1 MLKRLEA
8 LQKFLQSLNSLR
20 KQGLIKTVDEA
31 VAFAKQEFG
40 EVNDLFKRQIE
51 QIFKGT
57 TPKAPPPGGGGITSI
72 KNAPKKETT
81 PQASGVEPV
90 NPYKPKKGLDP
101 VEGMTRTAARV
112 VLDRYGIKVP
122 ERVDPI
128 KAFEDNFGGDALMDL
143 KDVGEELL
151 EKETRGKITESMGEF
166 LESRGMFDL
175 KINKDAPKG
184 MTDDELIKKLTDEV
198 DEAYGVT
205 PDMKRELDK
214 LNNKYQGEEF
224 DRLYDDYLYYKNE
237 EGNFTGSFEDFIK
250 ARRKAG
256 SLDAEN
262 IRLKEQEDIDK
273 AIEQEDILL
282 NFDPKGRKPSAMGGF
297 QRTGFAEG
305 PEDPKKK
312 KGVMSVVKKIPRIGK
327 LAAGLETIMNKFGTD
342 AIGTLEDFY
351 KKGKLKLDPNVKK
364 YQDDKKAVFDFNMR
378 QLNKTEADANKKM
391 DDIIQDQIQGGF
403 LRDMEASM
411 QKDMQRDL
419 RRGKFTAAE
428 ILLQRLKNTLKNEK
442 DPYVQENFPTFI
454 KEIEANPKLAE
465 DPKVQEAFGLR
476 DLPEN
481 QRLVEYDDGTFDFFT
496 KGQRRG
502 LGSAEALADELG
514 IPLEEAVNIQMMEP
528 DDQILEIERRR
539 RLKNRKLNSEGGLNY
554 LMGM

>member
-1 MLKRLEA
+1 MDPRL
-8 LQKFLQSLNSLR
+8 KFLMALR
-20 KQGLIKTVDEA
+20 NLYNAGAIKTVQQAYD
-31 VAFAKQEFG
+31 FAKNQFG
-40 EVNDLFKRQIE
+40 QLDDLFKRQIE
-51 QIFKGT
+51 QVFKK
-57 TPKAPPPGGGGITSI
+57 PIDKAPKPGEGGITSI

-90 NPYKPKKGLDP
+90 NPYRPKKGLDP

-112 VLDRYGIKVP
+112 ILDRYGIKYP
-122 ERVDPI
+122 EKADPI
-128 KAFEDNFGGDALMDL
+128 NVFEENFGGDALMDL
-143 KDVGEELL
+143 KDFGEELL

-166 LESRGMFDL
+166 LESRGMFNL
-175 KINKDAPKG
+175 KVDKTARKG
-184 MTDDELIKKLTDEV
+184 MTDEELIKKLTDDV
-198 DEAYGVT
+198 DEAYGVDA
-205 PDMKRELDK
+205 DMKRELDK

-256 SLDAEN
+256 SLDAEM

-282 NFDPKGRKPSAMGGF
+282 DFDPKGRKPNAFGGF
-297 QRTGFAEG
+297 NRVGYAEG
-305 PEDPKKK
+305 PENPKKK
-312 KGVMSVVKKIPRIGK
+312 KGIIKAIKKIPRLGK
-327 LAAGLETIMNKFGTD
+327 LVGGLETIMSKFGPD

-391 DDIIQDQIQGGF
+391 DDIIKDQIEGGF
-403 LRDMEASM
+403 IRDMEKSM
-411 QKDMQRDL
+411 QKDMQREL
-419 RRGKFTAAE
+419 RKGKFTAAE

-481 QRLVEYDDGTFDFFT
+481 QRLVEYNDGTFDFYT
-496 KGQRRG
+496 QGSKKGM
-502 LGSAEALADELG
+502 GSVKALADEFG
-514 IPLEEAVNIQMMEP
+514 ISIEEAMKIKTMEP
-528 DDQILEIERRR
+528 EDQILEIERRR
-539 RLKNRKLNSEGGLNY
+539 ALNKRKLNAEGGLN
-554 LMGM
+554 

>member
-1 MLKRLEA
+1 MDPRL
-8 LQKFLQSLNSLR
+8 KFLMALR
-20 KQGLIKTVDEA
+20 NLYNAGAIKTVQQAYD
-31 VAFAKQEFG
+31 FAKNQFG
-40 EVNDLFKRQIE
+40 QLDDLFKRQIE
-51 QIFKGT
+51 QVFKK
-57 TPKAPPPGGGGITSI
+57 PIDKAPKPGEGGITSI

-90 NPYKPKKGLDP
+90 NPYRPKKGLDP

-112 VLDRYGIKVP
+112 ILDRYGIKYP
-122 ERVDPI
+122 EKADPI
-128 KAFEDNFGGDALMDL
+128 NVFEENFGGDALMDL

-151 EKETRGKITESMGEF
+151 EKETRGRITESMAEF
-166 LESRGMFDL
+166 LESRGMFNL
-175 KINKDAPKG
+175 KVDKTARKG
-184 MTDDELIKKLTDEV
+184 MTDEELIKKLTDDV
-198 DEAYGVT
+198 DEAYGVDA
-205 PDMKRELDK
+205 DMKRELDK

-256 SLDAEN
+256 SLDAEM

-282 NFDPKGRKPSAMGGF
+282 DFDPKGRKPNAFGGF
-297 QRTGFAEG
+297 NRVGYAEG
-305 PEDPKKK
+305 PENPKKK
-312 KGVMSVVKKIPRIGK
+312 KGVMSVIKKIPRVGK
-327 LAAGLETIMNKFGTD
+327 LAAGLETIMSKFGPD

-364 YQDDKKAVFDFNMR
+364 YQDDKKAVFDFQKR
-378 QLNKTEADANKKM
+378 QLDKTEADANREMRK
-391 DDIIQDQIQGGF
+391 
-403 LRDMEASM
+403 
-411 QKDMQRDL
+411 
-419 RRGKFTAAE
+419 GKFTAAE
-428 ILLQRLKNTLKNEK
+428 VLLQRLKNTLKNEK
-442 DPYVQENFPTFI
+442 DPYVQETFPNFI

-481 QRLVEYDDGTFDFFT
+481 QRLVEYDDGTFDFYT
-496 KGQRRG
+496 QGSKKGM
-502 LGSAEALADELG
+502 GSVKALADEFG
-514 IPLEEAVNIQMMEP
+514 ISMEEAMKIKTMEP
-528 DDQILEIERRR
+528 EDQILEIERRR
-539 RLKNRKLNSEGGLNY
+539 ALNKRKLNAEGGLNY

>member
-1 MLKRLEA
+1 MDPRL
-8 LQKFLQSLNSLR
+8 KFLMALR
-20 KQGLIKTVDEA
+20 NLYNAGAIKTVQQAYD
-31 VAFAKQEFG
+31 FAKNQFG
-40 EVNDLFKRQIE
+40 QLDDLFKRQIE
-51 QIFKGT
+51 QVFKK
-57 TPKAPPPGGGGITSI
+57 PIDKAPKPGEGGITSI

-90 NPYKPKKGLDP
+90 NPYRPKKGLDP

-112 VLDRYGIKVP
+112 ILDRYGIKYP
-122 ERVDPI
+122 EKADPI
-128 KAFEDNFGGDALMDL
+128 NVFEENFGGDALMDL

-166 LESRGMFDL
+166 LESRGMFNL
-175 KINKDAPKG
+175 KVDKTARKG
-184 MTDDELIKKLTDEV
+184 MTDEELIKKLTDDV
-198 DEAYGVT
+198 DEAYGVDA
-205 PDMKRELDK
+205 DMKRELDK

-256 SLDAEN
+256 SLDAEM

-282 NFDPKGRKPSAMGGF
+282 DFDPKGRKPNAFGGF
-297 QRTGFAEG
+297 NRVGYAEG
-305 PEDPKKK
+305 PENPKKK
-312 KGVMSVVKKIPRIGK
+312 KGVMSVIKKIPRVGK
-327 LAAGLETIMNKFGTD
+327 LAAGLETIMSKFGPD

-391 DDIIQDQIQGGF
+391 DDIIKDQIEGGF
-403 LRDMEASM
+403 IRDMEKSM
-411 QKDMQRDL
+411 QKDMQREL
-419 RRGKFTAAE
+419 RKGKFTAAE

-481 QRLVEYDDGTFDFFT
+481 QRLVEYNDGTFDFYT
-496 KGQRRG
+496 QGSKKGM
-502 LGSAEALADELG
+502 GSVKALADEFG
-514 IPLEEAVNIQMMEP
+514 ISIEEAMKIKTMEP
-528 DDQILEIERRR
+528 EDQILEIERRR
-539 RLKNRKLNSEGGLNY
+539 ALNKRKLNAEGGLNY

>member
-1 MLKRLEA
+1 MLKKLEA

-20 KQGLIKTVDEA
+20 QQGLIKTVDQA

-51 QIFKGT
+51 QVFKGT

-72 KNAPKKETT
+72 KNPPKKETT

-128 KAFEDNFGGDALMDL
+128 AAFEENFGGDALMDL

-151 EKETRGKITESMGEF
+151 EKETRGRITESMGEF

-184 MTDDELIKKLTDEV
+184 MTDDELLKKIMGDV

-205 PDMKRELDK
+205 PNMKRKLDREEVKKEAMEKYGFTEEEFENIMNTEFDEKILDELD
-214 LNNKYQGEEF
+214 G
-224 DRLYDDYLYYKNE
+224 
-237 EGNFTGSFEDFIK
+237 
-250 ARRKAG
+250 
-256 SLDAEN
+256 
-262 IRLKEQEDIDK
+262 
-273 AIEQEDILL
+273 EDILSK
-282 NFDPKGRKPSAMGGF
+282 FDPKGRKPNALGGF
-297 QRTGFAEG
+297 NRVGYAEG

-312 KGVMSVVKKIPRIGK
+312 TGILKTVKKIPKLGK
-327 LAAGLETIMNKFGTD
+327 LVGGLEAIMNKFGPD

-351 KKGKLKLDPNVKK
+351 KKGKLKTDPNIEKFR
-364 YQDDKKAVFDFNMR
+364 DDRKAVFDFQKR
-378 QLNKTEADANKKM
+378 QLDKTEADANKKM

-403 LRDMEASM
+403 IRDMEKSI
-411 QKDMQRDL
+411 QKDMQREL
-419 RRGKFTAAE
+419 RKGKFTAAE
-428 ILLQRLKNTLKNEK
+428 VLLQRLKNTLKNEK

-454 KEIEANPKLAE
+454 KEIEANPKLAN

-496 KGQRRG
+496 KGQKRG
-502 LGSAEALADELG
+502 LGSAEKLADEFG

>member
-1 MLKRLEA
+1 MLKKLEA

-20 KQGLIKTVDEA
+20 QQGLIKTVDEA

-51 QIFKGT
+51 QVFKGT

-112 VLDRYGIKVP
+112 VLDRYGIKYP
-122 ERVDPI
+122 EKADPI
-128 KAFEDNFGGDALMDL
+128 NVFEENFGGDALMDL

-151 EKETRGKITESMGEF
+151 EKEVRGKITESMGEF
-166 LESRGMFDL
+166 LESRGMFNL
-175 KINKDAPKG
+175 KVDKNAPKG
-184 MTDDELIKKLTDEV
+184 MTDEELIKILTEDV
-198 DEAYGVT
+198 DKAYGV
-205 PDMKRELDK
+205 DDAMKRKLD
-214 LNNKYQGEEF
+214 
-224 DRLYDDYLYYKNE
+224 
-237 EGNFTGSFEDFIK
+237 
-250 ARRKAG
+250 
-256 SLDAEN
+256 
-262 IRLKEQEDIDK
+262 QEDIDK

-282 NFDPKGRKPSAMGGF
+282 NFDPKDRKPSAMGGF
-297 QRTGFAEG
+297 QRIGF
-305 PEDPKKK
+305 EDGTENPKKK
-312 KGVMSVVKKIPRIGK
+312 TGVMKVVKKIPKLGK
-327 LAAGLETIMNKFGTD
+327 LVGGLEAIMNKFGPD

-351 KKGKLKLDPNVKK
+351 KKGKLKTDPNIEKFR
-364 YQDDKKAVFDFNMR
+364 DDRKAVFDFQKR
-378 QLNKTEADANKKM
+378 QLDKTEADANKKM

-428 ILLQRLKNTLKNEK
+428 VLLQRLKNTLKNEK

-496 KGQRRG
+496 RGQRRG
-502 LGSAEALADELG
+502 LDSAEALADELG

>member
-20 KQGLIKTVDEA
+20 QQGLIKTVDQA

-90 NPYKPKKGLDP
+90 NPYRPKKGLDP
-101 VEGMTRTAARV
+101 VEGLTRTIARSI
-112 VLDRYGIKVP
+112 LNKKGIQVP
-122 ERVDPI
+122 ERADPI
-128 KAFEDNFGGDALMDL
+128 TVLEDNFGGDVLMDA
-143 KDVGEELL
+143 KDVAEELIEL
-151 EKETRGKITESMGEF
+151 ERRGISTKSIDEV
-166 LESRGMFDL
+166 LEQAGMFDI

-184 MTDDELIKKLTDEV
+184 MTDDELIKKLTDDV
-198 DEAYGVT
+198 DEAYGVDA
-205 PDMKRELDK
+205 DMKRELDK

-256 SLDAEN
+256 SLDAEM

-282 NFDPKGRKPSAMGGF
+282 DFDPKGRKPNAFGGF
-297 QRTGFAEG
+297 NRVGYAEG
-305 PEDPKKK
+305 PENPKKK
-312 KGVMSVVKKIPRIGK
+312 KGIIKAIKKIPRLGK
-327 LAAGLETIMNKFGTD
+327 LVGGLETIMSKFGPD

-364 YQDDKKAVFDFNMR
+364 YQDDKKAVFDFQKR
-378 QLNKTEADANKKM
+378 QLDKTEADANREMRK
-391 DDIIQDQIQGGF
+391 
-403 LRDMEASM
+403 
-411 QKDMQRDL
+411 
-419 RRGKFTAAE
+419 GKFTAAE
-428 ILLQRLKNTLKNEK
+428 VLLQRLKNTLKNEK
-442 DPYVQENFPTFI
+442 DPYVQETFPNFI

-481 QRLVEYDDGTFDFFT
+481 QRLVEYDDGTFDFYT
-496 KGQRRG
+496 QGSKKGM
-502 LGSAEALADELG
+502 GSVKALADEFG
-514 IPLEEAVNIQMMEP
+514 ISMEEAMKIKTMEP
-528 DDQILEIERRR
+528 EDQILEIERRR
-539 RLKNRKLNSEGGLNY
+539 ALNKRKLNAEGGLNY

>member
-72 KNAPKKETT
+72 KNAPKKETP
-81 PQASGVEPV
+81 PQESGISFSIPERGIIRQKASIEEITDMIKN
-90 NPYKPKKGLDP
+90 NPYRPKKGLDP

-128 KAFEDNFGGDALMDL
+128 EAFEENFGGDALMDL

-151 EKETRGKITESMGEF
+151 EKETRGRITESMGEF
-166 LESRGMFDL
+166 LESRGMFNL

-184 MTDDELIKKLTDEV
+184 MTDDELIKKLTGEV

-205 PDMKRELDK
+205 PKMKKKLDREEVK
-214 LNNKYQGEEF
+214 KEAMEKYGFTEEEF
-224 DRLYDDYLYYKNE
+224 
-237 EGNFTGSFEDFIK
+237 
-250 ARRKAG
+250 
-256 SLDAEN
+256 EN
-262 IRLKEQEDIDK
+262 IMNTEFDEKILDDVDK

-282 NFDPKGRKPSAMGGF
+282 KFDPKGRKPNAMGGF

-312 KGVMSVVKKIPRIGK
+312 KGVMQVLKKVPKLGK
-327 LAAGLETIMNKFGTD
+327 LVGGLETIMNKFGPD

-351 KKGKLKLDPNVKK
+351 KKGKLKLDPNVKQF
-364 YQDDKKAVFDFNMR
+364 QDDKKAVFDFNMR
-378 QLNKTEADANKKM
+378 QLNKTEADANKEM
-391 DDIIQDQIQGGF
+391 DDIIKDQIEGGF
-403 LRDMEASM
+403 LRDMEKSM
-411 QKDMQRDL
+411 QRDMQREL
-419 RRGKFTAAE
+419 RKPERE
-428 ILLQRLKNTLKNEK
+428 ILDVTPVPKGFKLSKEKFLKN
-442 DPYVQENFPTFI
+442 FP
-454 KEIEANPKLAE
+454 EISEE
-465 DPKVQEAFGLR
+465 F
-476 DLPEN
+476 
-481 QRLVEYDDGTFDFFT
+481 
-496 KGQRRG
+496 
-502 LGSAEALADELG
+502 ADEVIKLDRDTQG
-514 IPLEEAVNIQMMEP
+514 RIIEMLEN
-528 DDQILEIERRR
+528 R
-539 RLKNRKLNSEGGLNY
+539 RLDPEAYDRLLDQFGDTLEFQKEFDKYIRRKKNAEGGLNY